1 MKIGYARIAKND
13 QDLKIQVDALKKFG
27 CEKIFK
33 DSGNSLVTRTEL
45 EIMNEQIKRGDNV
58 VVFKLDRIAKSLS
71 KLNNLL
77 KGYYEREINLIS
89 IQDKLDT
96 SSLENE
102 PMYRIVSILSN
113 FQKELKSER
122 IITGLEVA
130 KKRGKKGGRPKG
142 LSHSAIV
149 KAKKAKQLYENDKI
163 KIKDIASKLNIGK
176 TTLYRYLNYND
187 ENLVAIQKYRNQFS
201 DKMNSKDDIRIELIE
216 KLFISKAFWSYSNV
230 QIEDIS
236 DGLLI
241 QKVMENLDIPD
252 IQKLFSLYKKNFIRR
267 VWKKELVLQ
276 DPYYRS
282 LNLMLA
288 KLFFNIKNPE
298 SYIANVH
305 REFIKSAS

>member
-13 QDLKIQVDALKKFG
+13 QDMQIQVDALKKIG
-27 CEKIFK
+27 CEKIFR
-33 DSGNSLVTRTEL
+33 DSGNLLETRTVV
-45 EIMNEQIKRGDNV
+45 EIMNEQIKPGDSV

-71 KLNNLL
+71 ELTNLL
-77 KGYYEREINLIS
+77 KGYYERGINLIS

-96 SSLENE
+96 GSLENE
-102 PMYRIVSILSN
+102 PMYRMVSIISN
-113 FQKELKSER
+113 FQKELNSER

-163 KIKDIASKLNIGK
+163 KVKDIASKLNIGK
-176 TTLYRYLNYND
+176 TTLYRYLNYNN
-187 ENLVAIQKYRNQFS
+187 EKLVAIQEYRNQLS
-201 DKMNSKDDIRIELIE
+201 DKMNSKDDIRNELIE
-216 KLFISKAFWSYSNV
+216 KLFVSKAFWSYSNV

-236 DGLLI
+236 DSLLI

-282 LNLMLA
+282 LNLLLA
-288 KLFFNIKNPE
+288 KLFFNINNPE

-305 REFIKSAS
+305 RDFIKSAS

>member
-71 KLNNLL
+71 ELNNLL

-113 FQKELKSER
+113 FQKELNSER

-130 KKRGKKGGRPKG
+130 KKRGKGGIC
-142 LSHSAIV
+142 SNSS
-149 KAKKAKQLYENDKI
+149 
-163 KIKDIASKLNIGK
+163 DI
-176 TTLYRYLNYND
+176 
-187 ENLVAIQKYRNQFS
+187 
-201 DKMNSKDDIRIELIE
+201 
-216 KLFISKAFWSYSNV
+216 
-230 QIEDIS
+230 
-236 DGLLI
+236 
-241 QKVMENLDIPD
+241 
-252 IQKLFSLYKKNFIRR
+252 
-267 VWKKELVLQ
+267 
-276 DPYYRS
+276 
-282 LNLMLA
+282 
-288 KLFFNIKNPE
+288 
-298 SYIANVH
+298 
-305 REFIKSAS
+305 

>member
-1 MKIGYARIAKND
+1 MRIGYARIAKND

-33 DSGNSLVTRTEL
+33 DLGNSLETQTEL

-77 KGYYEREINLIS
+77 KGYYDREINLIS
-89 IQDKLDT
+89 IQDNLDT

-122 IITGLEVA
+122 IISGLEVA

-163 KIKDIASKLNIGK
+163 KVKDIASKLNIGK

-187 ENLVAIQKYRNQFS
+187 ENSVAIQEYRNQLS

-216 KLFISKAFWSYSNV
+216 KLYATKAFWSYSNV

-236 DGLLI
+236 DSLLI

-288 KLFFNIKNPE
+288 KLFFNINNPE
-298 SYIANVH
+298 LYIANVH

>member
-1 MKIGYARIAKND
+1 MRIGYARIAKND

-33 DSGNSLVTRTEL
+33 DLGNSLETQTEL

-77 KGYYEREINLIS
+77 KGYYDREINLIS
-89 IQDKLDT
+89 IQDNLDT

-122 IITGLEVA
+122 IISGLEVA

-163 KIKDIASKLNIGK
+163 KVKDIASKLNIGK

-187 ENLVAIQKYRNQFS
+187 ENSVAIQEYRNQLS

-216 KLFISKAFWSYSNV
+216 KLYATKAFWSYSNV

-236 DGLLI
+236 DSLLI

-288 KLFFNIKNPE
+288 KLFFNIINPE
-298 SYIANVH
+298 LYIANVH